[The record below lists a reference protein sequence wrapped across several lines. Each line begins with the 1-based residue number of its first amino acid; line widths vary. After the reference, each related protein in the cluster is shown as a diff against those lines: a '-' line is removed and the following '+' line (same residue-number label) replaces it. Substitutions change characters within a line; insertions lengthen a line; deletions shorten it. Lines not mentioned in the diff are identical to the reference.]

1 MATGWAGTVWLC
13 HPLEQHRTA
22 AAADQAAHPIAQ
34 DAVLLEGDHGLAML
48 PAQTKIVACDPL
60 LLSSTKIGR
69 LLRLHTLLREERT
82 LGAHSLHTVSYSL
95 GGMSPTGTAIAAH
108 SGAQEQPRDSHALC
122 SLSGGMNST
131 PDFSARC

>member
-1 MATGWAGTVWLC
+1 M
-13 HPLEQHRTA
+13 PRTA
-22 AAADQAAHPIAQ
+22 LRDGVTGRK
-34 DAVLLEGDHGLAML
+34 DACA
-48 PAQTKIVACDPL
+48 PL

-108 SGAQEQPRDSHALC
+108 SSTQVLQRRGHALC
-122 SLSGGMNST
+122 SLSGGTNFT
-131 PDFSARC
+131 PDFSACRYACY

>member
-1 MATGWAGTVWLC
+1 MTG
-13 HPLEQHRTA
+13 RK
-22 AAADQAAHPIAQ
+22 
-34 DAVLLEGDHGLAML
+34 DACA
-48 PAQTKIVACDPL
+48 PL

-82 LGAHSLHTVSYSL
+82 LGAEVYVHVGDYVN
-95 GGMSPTGTAIAAH
+95 TGTAIAAH

-122 SLSGGMNST
+122 PLSGGMNST

>member
-1 MATGWAGTVWLC
+1 MTPELTKTDHLRLPPPKARN
-13 HPLEQHRTA
+13 PLPRTA
-22 AAADQAAHPIAQ
+22 LRDGVTGRK
-34 DAVLLEGDHGLAML
+34 DACA
-48 PAQTKIVACDPL
+48 PL